1 MRGAVTEVDSMTST
15 QIHPHPER
23 RFQPR
28 SARGLH
34 VVRVHAQE
42 ATELAAIAT
51 VANAAYFPGLAALV
65 NSLHLTGHTCKV
77 TVLDLGLTDDQRS
90 RLAPFC
96 RFIAADAELARHP
109 MLAKATVASHVAEQG
124 VVVVVDADV
133 IITGDLSP
141 LVRAAGQGRIAAV
154 RDVDQRRFTEWQ
166 ELLDL
171 ADAPR
176 YQAYINSGLVAFSN
190 VHWPDLPKW
199 WNDACSRVPH
209 EATRSGG
216 APASSPLWDSD
227 QDALN
232 AVLMTRIPDSAL
244 MALEPDEFPLSRDHR
259 LATKV
264 LDSGRLACSHR
275 GASVIAIHDAG
286 LHARPWLPWAARGVR
301 RDSYTRLLPRLWFA
315 DDLAVKLRADEV
327 APWMATGLIPR
338 IHLAA
343 LDVRNAATAM
353 VANGRTAARD
363 RLQARLRGSRRR
375 P

>member
-1 MRGAVTEVDSMTST
+1 MRGAVTKVDSVTST
-15 QIHPHPER
+15 QIEHYPER

-28 SARGLH
+28 RARGLR
-34 VVRVHAQE
+34 VVRGQARE
-42 ATELAAIAT
+42 TTELAAIAT

-65 NSLHLTGHTCKV
+65 NSLHLTGHTCTV
-77 TVLDLGLTDDQRS
+77 TVLDLGLTEDQRS

-96 RFIAADAELARHP
+96 RFIPAAQELARHP
-109 MLAKATVASHVAEQG
+109 MLAKATVASHVTEQG
-124 VVVVVDADV
+124 VVIVVDADV

-176 YQAYINSGLVAFSN
+176 HQAYVNSGLVAFSN
-190 VHWPDLPKW
+190 VHWPELPKW

-232 AVLMTRIPDSAL
+232 AILMTRIPDSAL
-244 MALEPDEFPLSRDHR
+244 MALEPDEFPLSRDDR

-264 LDSGRLACSHR
+264 LDSGRLACSNR
-275 GASVIAIHDAG
+275 GACVIAIHDAG

-315 DDLAVKLRADEV
+315 DDLAVKLREDEV
-327 APWMATGLIPR
+327 APWMATDPVAR
-338 IHLAA
+338 AHLAA
-343 LDVRNAATAM
+343 LDVRNASTAM
-353 VANGRTAARD
+353 VKSLGTALHD
-363 RLQARLRGSRRR
+363 RLRARLNGFRLR